1 MVRRISIVLASV
13 GLVAVACGGVGSRP
27 AASPSVPQ
35 VSGSLT
41 VLAAASLT
49 DAFTT
54 IGDQLHRKYP
64 GIATTFSFAGSA
76 TLVAQIQQGAPADVF
91 ASADQPNMQKL
102 VDGGLADGQP
112 AVFTQNRLQIVVQAG
127 NPKKIA
133 GLADLANP
141 NLVVDL
147 CAPAV
152 PCGSYATQAFARAGV
167 KVTPKSQEQDVK
179 SVVTRVS
186 LGEADAGIVYT
197 TDVKAG
203 GTTVQGVDIPADQNV
218 IATYPIVRVKG
229 TRNPVTA
236 SAFIDWVVGATG
248 QKILAQYGF
257 TRPS

>member
-1 MVRRISIVLASV
+1 MKIRALAFAAV
-13 GLVAVACGGVGSRP
+13 MALGLAGCGGVAGTPS
-27 AASPSVPQ
+27 SPTSDK
-35 VSGSLT
+35 VSGDLT

-49 DAFTT
+49 AAYNEIGQDFTKA
-54 IGDQLHRKYP
+54 HPNAKV
-64 GIATTFSFAGSA
+64 TFSFGGSA
-76 TLVAQIQQGAPADVF
+76 TLVTQILQGAPADVF

-102 VDGGLADGQP
+102 VDGGLADGKP
-112 AVFTQNRLQIVVQAG
+112 AVFTQNKLQIVVQAG

-152 PCGSYATQAFARAGV
+152 PCGSYAAQAFARANV
-167 KVTPKSQEQDVK
+167 RVTPKSQEQDVK

-186 LGEADAGIVYT
+186 LGEADAGVVYT

-203 GTTVQGVDIPADQNV
+203 GPSVAGVDIPADQNV
-218 IATYPIVRVKG
+218 VASYPIVRVKG
-229 TRNPVTA
+229 TRNPTTA
-236 SAFIDWVVGATG
+236 NAFIDWVVGAMG
-248 QKILAQYGF
+248 QKVLAQYGF

>member
-1 MVRRISIVLASV
+1 MALGLA
-13 GLVAVACGGVGSRP
+13 GCGGVAGTP
-27 AASPSVPQ
+27 PSPTSDK
-35 VSGSLT
+35 VSGDLT

-49 DAFTT
+49 AAYNEIGQDFTKA
-54 IGDQLHRKYP
+54 HPNAKV
-64 GIATTFSFAGSA
+64 TFSFGGSA
-76 TLVAQIQQGAPADVF
+76 TLVTQILQGAPADVF

-102 VDGGLADGQP
+102 VDGGLADGKP
-112 AVFTQNRLQIVVQAG
+112 AVFTQNKLQIVVQAG

-152 PCGSYATQAFARAGV
+152 PCGSYAAQAFARANV
-167 KVTPKSQEQDVK
+167 RVTPKSQEQDVK

-186 LGEADAGIVYT
+186 LGEADAGVVYT

-203 GTTVQGVDIPADQNV
+203 GPSVAGVDIPADQNV
-218 IATYPIVRVKG
+218 VASYPIVRVKG
-229 TRNPVTA
+229 TRNPTTA
-236 SAFIDWVVGATG
+236 NAFIDWVVGAMG
-248 QKILAQYGF
+248 QNVLAQFGF

>member
-1 MVRRISIVLASV
+1 MNVRTLA
-13 GLVAVACGGVGSRP
+13 LAAVAVLGFAGCGGVGTTSSNGTP
-27 AASPSVPQ
+27 DTVN
-35 VSGSLT
+35 GDLT

-49 DAFTT
+49 AAYNQIGQDFMKAHPDA
-54 IGDQLHRKYP
+54 RV
-64 GIATTFSFAGSA
+64 TFSFGGSP
-76 TLVAQIQQGAPADVF
+76 TLVTQILQGAPADVF

-102 VDGGLADGQP
+102 VDGGLADGKP
-112 AVFTQNRLQIVVQAG
+112 AVFTQNKLQIVVQAG

-141 NLVVDL
+141 SLVVDL

-152 PCGSYATQAFARAGV
+152 PCGSYATQAFARASV

-179 SVVTRVS
+179 SVVTKVS

-203 GTTVQGVDIPADQNV
+203 GASVAGVDIPADQNV
-218 IATYPIVRVKG
+218 IAAYPIVRVKG
-229 TRNPVTA
+229 TRNPRTA
-236 SAFIDWVVGATG
+236 NAFIDWVVGAMG
-248 QKILAQYGF
+248 QNVLAQYGF

>member
-1 MVRRISIVLASV
+1 MKIRALAFAAV
-13 GLVAVACGGVGSRP
+13 MALGLAGCGGV
-27 AASPSVPQ
+27 AATPSSPTSDT
-35 VSGSLT
+35 VSGDLT

-49 DAFTT
+49 AAYNEIGQDFTKA
-54 IGDQLHRKYP
+54 HPNAKV
-64 GIATTFSFAGSA
+64 TFSFGGSA
-76 TLVAQIQQGAPADVF
+76 ILVTQILQGAPADVF

-102 VDGGLADGQP
+102 VDGSLADGKP
-112 AVFTQNRLQIVVQAG
+112 AVFTQNKLQIVVQAG

-152 PCGSYATQAFARAGV
+152 PCGSYAAQAFARANV
-167 KVTPKSQEQDVK
+167 RVTPKSQEQDVK

-203 GTTVQGVDIPADQNV
+203 GPSVAGVDIPADQNV
-218 IATYPIVRVKG
+218 IASYPIVRVKG
-229 TRNPVTA
+229 TRNPTTA
-236 SAFIDWVVGATG
+236 NAFIDWVVGAMG
-248 QKILAQYGF
+248 QKVLAQYGF

>member
-1 MVRRISIVLASV
+1 MNVRTLA
-13 GLVAVACGGVGSRP
+13 LAFVAALSLAACGGVATTSSSP
-27 AASPSVPQ
+27 APDR
-35 VSGSLT
+35 VSGDLT

-49 DAFTT
+49 AAYNQ
-54 IGDQLHRKYP
+54 IGHDFMKAHPEARV
-64 GIATTFSFAGSA
+64 TFSFGGSS
-76 TLVAQIQQGAPADVF
+76 TLVTQILQGAPADVL

-203 GTTVQGVDIPADQNV
+203 GTTVEGVDIPADQNV

>member
-1 MVRRISIVLASV
+1 MALGLA
-13 GLVAVACGGVGSRP
+13 GCGGVAGTP
-27 AASPSVPQ
+27 PSPTSDK
-35 VSGSLT
+35 VSGDLT

-49 DAFTT
+49 AAYNEIGQDFTKA
-54 IGDQLHRKYP
+54 HPNAKV
-64 GIATTFSFAGSA
+64 TFSFGGSA
-76 TLVAQIQQGAPADVF
+76 TLVTQILQGAPADVF

-102 VDGGLADGQP
+102 VDGGLADGKP
-112 AVFTQNRLQIVVQAG
+112 AVFTQNKLQIVVQAG

-152 PCGSYATQAFARAGV
+152 PCGSYAAQAFARANV
-167 KVTPKSQEQDVK
+167 RVTPKSQEQDVK

-203 GTTVQGVDIPADQNV
+203 GPSVAGVDIPADQNV
-218 IATYPIVRVKG
+218 VASYPIVRVKG
-229 TRNPVTA
+229 TRNPTTA
-236 SAFIDWVVGATG
+236 NAFIDWVVGAMG
-248 QKILAQYGF
+248 QKVLAQYGF